1 MSLLKEKLPI
11 VDMHEDLAWSMISY
25 RRPFAS
31 SAASYMLTESSWRRS
46 GLVWAWC
53 SIFTLPEQRN
63 ETFFSRFIEAQFEIY
78 NSLLAHYSGWLVPI
92 GQKSDMSLL
101 GEFGGQ
107 VGLSIMMEGAE
118 PVQEPFQ
125 LESFFTRGVRSFSMT
140 WHESNKYAGGNNGEG
155 GLTDAGRLLI
165 NEAARLG
172 MVLDVSHLNKESF
185 WDVIEY
191 RKLHCQNLCLIA
203 SHANAAAVCECA
215 RNLDDD
221 QLSALREADASV
233 GIVLLNSYLVPGW
246 IDTEYHLK
254 KPLPQETIFSSRA
267 TPAFIAAQLVESLHT
282 GPKLEDENP
291 DAEKPEAV
299 DCEIVLEH
307 IDHLTYMLGEDS
319 VGIGSDFD
327 GGLTKHNTPEP
338 IRDLTDLQI
347 IAELISERRNPRLAA
362 KIMSENLLAF
372 WRQALPE

>member
-254 KPLPQETIFSSRA
+254 KPLDQIEPEGVDKGTWVA
-267 TPAFIAAQLVESLHT
+267 TAL
-282 GPKLEDENP
+282 
-291 DAEKPEAV
+291 
-299 DCEIVLEH
+299 
-307 IDHLTYMLGEDS
+307 
-319 VGIGSDFD
+319 SDFTF
-327 GGLTKHNTPEP
+327 LTGVAYVNRVRFENGEIWEADIKNVLSV
-338 IRDLTDLQI
+338 LTAIQEGVE
-347 IAELISERRNPRLAA
+347 AEDILPGS
-362 KIMSENLLAF
+362 
-372 WRQALPE
+372 ALKSDTEE